1 MGNREKMSKISKT
14 KLDALRGE
22 IDEFDR
28 QLLAVLESRL
38 ALATSVAAS
47 KGDAPHFRPG
57 REAMILNQLAAESS
71 LDAGLIE
78 GIWRQILSASL
89 TRQSRLRLVMCAGDS
104 DLMPMIRWR
113 FGLGADVK
121 AVASHEDALESLRAG
136 AGDLAILPHWDKA
149 PWQVEWM
156 RLLRG
161 TTRVWLASVAPF
173 FTNMGANMGAD
184 AGADVGIAPIA
195 LFTTAPPDVSDFD
208 WTLIW
213 QDGRYVEQQGRH
225 LQAPQA
231 VGVFQKAPISDIKA

>member
-1 MGNREKMSKISKT
+1 MSKITKT
-14 KLDALRGE
+14 KLDALRGD
-22 IDEFDR
+22 IDEYDR
-28 QLLAVLESRL
+28 QLLSLLESRL
-38 ALATSVAAS
+38 ALAAEVAAS

-71 LDAGLIE
+71 LDAMLIE

-89 TRQSRLRLVMCAGDS
+89 SRQSRPRLVMCARDD

-121 AVASHEDALESLRAG
+121 AVARHEDALEALRAG
-136 AGDLAILPHWDKA
+136 DADLAILPHWDKA
-149 PWQVEWM
+149 VWQVEWM

-161 TTRVWLASVAPF
+161 TSRVWLASVAPF
-173 FTNMGANMGAD
+173 FTNMGAD
-184 AGADVGIAPIA
+184 AGVAPMA
-195 LFTTAPPDVSDFD
+195 LFTAAPPDASDFD

-213 QDGRYVEQQGRH
+213 QDGKYVEQQGRH

>member
-1 MGNREKMSKISKT
+1 MSKISKT

-38 ALATSVAAS
+38 ALAASVAAS

-57 REAMILNQLAAESS
+57 REAMILNQLAAQSS

-113 FGLGADVK
+113 FGLGAEVK
-121 AVASHEDALESLRAG
+121 AVASHEDVLESLRAG
-136 AGDLAILPHWDKA
+136 VADLAILPHWDKA

-173 FTNMGANMGAD
+173 FMDAGAD
-184 AGADVGIAPIA
+184 AGVAPIA